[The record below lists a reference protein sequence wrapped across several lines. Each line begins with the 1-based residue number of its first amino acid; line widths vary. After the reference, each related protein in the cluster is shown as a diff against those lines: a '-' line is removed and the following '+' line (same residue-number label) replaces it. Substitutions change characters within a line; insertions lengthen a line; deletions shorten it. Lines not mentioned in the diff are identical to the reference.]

1 MVDFAT
7 TMDGLGA
14 MFYSAPDPAV
24 AQREKLKRA
33 LSAEVTHF
41 GDDPLSPGASSSF
54 LWGGVPAVDPEADS
68 IAALDAL
75 ETGEAARAAK
85 TEQTQPARMKRQWQ
99 QAHVVKGGRSDE
111 FRMYMDQTGDFV
123 FCARRVGKN
132 FYISQYEHDAD
143 DAASR
148 FDDGDGDESSWFSSG
163 PDERPVPPHV
173 FALLFEHD
181 DAEMKGAFRLLSKEC
196 EYCDGHLRR
205 FTCGGYQNVD
215 RELASEQFLR
225 ERGNGSNG
233 GNSSS
238 SSSRLRRRAVS
249 ARSSRCADAACV
261 AASAASSSSPSSS
274 PDTFSDG
281 LPSLLSHGCDD
292 RGGRCRHCYRQCL
305 GKFTHEMRDVSGAMG
320 IRARHVSAELPAFRA
335 FDEEMI
341 HPGSPH
347 HISDGK
353 VAFRDPWCP
362 RVKHLRRSCDE
373 ISKRHLGELI
383 DEAEA
388 EAESAAERMEVLS
401 SPPASPARTV
411 SSSKHLAVR
420 RPSKV
425 GLSLK
430 KRDSTT
436 TTTTAAS
443 ASEGGSSGDATSSGE
458 DIRDSD
464 DTGSDSGRSSGGSSP
479 RRSLS
484 DVNTAEFQ
492 AARFVHLNRRRK
504 SLSLNLRKE
513 LMDPVPPVRLG
524 TKMPRW
530 DDDAESLV
538 LGFERNR
545 VHASS
550 SKNLIIT
557 VQSSVLGLDF
567 LDKRGRR
574 RKAGKSKR
582 NKKGSEHAVLQFG
595 KTTSGRFNIDFR
607 YPMSPIQ
614 AFALAVSSFGW
625 STKNRLK

>member
-1 MVDFAT
+1 MVDFAA
-7 TMDGLGA
+7 TMDGLGSI
-14 MFYSAPDPAV
+14 FSSTPDPDV
-24 AQREKLKRA
+24 AHRDRLKRA

-41 GDDPLSPGASSSF
+41 GDLPLSPQSASF
-54 LWGGVPAVDPEADS
+54 LWGGVTAVDPEADS

-111 FRMYMDQTGDFV
+111 FRMYMDLTGDFV

-132 FYISQYEHDAD
+132 FYISQYEHDD
-143 DAASR
+143 GDAGSR
-148 FDDGDGDESSWFSSG
+148 FHDDDYDSSWFSSG
-163 PDERPVPPHV
+163 PAERPVPPHV

-205 FTCGGYQNVD
+205 FTCGGYQNID
-215 RELASEQFLR
+215 RELASEQFQR
-225 ERGNGSNG
+225 QNGE
-233 GNSSS
+233 SSS
-238 SSSRLRRRAVS
+238 HNASSSRSHRHTAAARGGCS
-249 ARSSRCADAACV
+249 AEAGC
-261 AASAASSSSPSSS
+261 SAALLSSS
-274 PDTFSDG
+274 PDMDG
-281 LPSLLSHGCDD
+281 ASSVPHCCNDS
-292 RGGRCRHCYRQCL
+292 GGRCRHCYRQCL

-320 IRARHVSAELPAFRA
+320 IRARYVSAELPAFRA
-335 FDEEMI
+335 FDEELI
-341 HPGSPH
+341 EPGSPH
-347 HISDGK
+347 HITDGK

-373 ISKRHLGELI
+373 ISKMHLGELI

-388 EAESAAERMEVLS
+388 EAESAAERMEILS
-401 SPPASPARTV
+401 TPPASPVCAATNN
-411 SSSKHLAVR
+411 KHLTGR

-425 GLSLK
+425 GLIPTT
-430 KRDSTT
+430 STKG
-436 TTTTAAS
+436 S
-443 ASEGGSSGDATSSGE
+443 GGVLSSDDEGGSSGAGNSSSGTGGDSTSSGE
-458 DIRDSD
+458 DHRDSE
-464 DTGSDSGRSSGGSSP
+464 DTGSDSERSSGGTSP

-484 DVNTAEFQ
+484 EIEAAQFQ
-492 AARFVHLNRRRK
+492 EARFVHQSRRRK

-513 LMDPVPPVRLG
+513 LIDPVAPLRLG

-557 VQSSVLGLDF
+557 LRSSVLGLDF

-574 RKAGKSKR
+574 RKSGRSKR
-582 NKKGSEHAVLQFG
+582 TKKGSEHAVLQFG
-595 KTTSGRFNIDFR
+595 KTTSGRFNLDFR

-614 AFALAVSSFGW
+614 AFAMAVSSFGW
-625 STKNRLK
+625 STKNRLN